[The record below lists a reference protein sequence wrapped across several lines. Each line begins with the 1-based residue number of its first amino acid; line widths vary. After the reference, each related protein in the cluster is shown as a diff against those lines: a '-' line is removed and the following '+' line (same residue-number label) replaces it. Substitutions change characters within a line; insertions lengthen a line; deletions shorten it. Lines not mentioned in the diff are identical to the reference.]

1 MGALFFESHYYMKV
15 CLSNGFRLYH
25 HKLNIKLLYYI
36 SVLYSYTIKNLTA
49 FRFPPIFR
57 ILIVLVML
65 VRYENEKNNDGDFH
79 YIYNKV

>member
-1 MGALFFESHYYMKV
+1 MIT
-15 CLSNGFRLYH
+15 LY
-25 HKLNIKLLYYI
+25 
-36 SVLYSYTIKNLTA
+36 YSYTIKKLTV
-49 FRFPPIFR
+49 FVFPPIFR